1 MKKMLSSV
9 RNYAVQV
16 DKLLLL
22 LCLLASCYGIALI
35 YSATYSYQTAQYVS
49 TQAWYACL

>member
-9 RNYAVQV
+9 WRYAVQV

-22 LCLLASCYGIALI
+22 LCLLASCYGLVLI
-35 YSATYSYQTAQYVS
+35 YSATYSYQTVQYVN
-49 TQAWYACL
+49 TQAAAIC